1 VLIHSLFEA
10 PCRRA
15 ELPSNIISPR
25 AIPNK
30 EEKIAGIGG
39 GGTGRMWKLLE
50 IYESD
55 PNDDF

>member
-1 VLIHSLFEA
+1 LFEA